1 MRTSRAL
8 QTLQQLKHLAD
19 PRSAAD
25 LSDGQLLEHFRRH
38 GDQAAFAL
46 LLQRHGPMVLG
57 TCRRVLRNHADA
69 EDAFQATFLVLARRA
84 RAIRRK
90 SSAGAW
96 LYAVARQ
103 VALKAHRAAARRH
116 AHERARPAPPSAA
129 VPEAER
135 EEQRQVVEE

>member
-38 GDQAAFAL
+38 GEQAAFTL
-46 LLQRHGPMVLG
+46 LLQRHGPMVLAV
-57 TCRRVLRNHADA
+57 CRRILGNEADA
-69 EDAFQATFLVLARRA
+69 EDAFQATFLVLARHA

-90 SSAGAW
+90 ASVASW
-96 LYAVARQ
+96 LYGVARHM
-103 VALKAHRAAARRH
+103 ALKALRTAARRH
-116 AHERARPAPPSAA
+116 AHERACPAPA
-129 VPEAER
+129 
-135 EEQRQVVEE
+135 